1 MKSIRI
7 SFLRNQ
13 NQIDKMNYWY
23 IIILNSTPV
32 GGGEKNMSEERKKAV
47 QSLKTAKGQIE
58 GIIKMIEDD
67 RYCIDVANQLLAVQS
82 LIKKADLIILQGHLR
97 HCVKE
102 ACLNNN
108 PDEKIEELNKVLEK
122 LLSK

>member
-1 MKSIRI
+1 
-7 SFLRNQ
+7 
-13 NQIDKMNYWY
+13 
-23 IIILNSTPV
+23 
-32 GGGEKNMSEERKKAV
+32 MSEERKKAL

-58 GIIKMIEDD
+58 GIIRMIEDD
-67 RYCIDVANQLLAVQS
+67 RYCIDIANQLMAVQS

-97 HCVKE
+97 HCVKD

>member
-1 MKSIRI
+1 M
-7 SFLRNQ
+7 
-13 NQIDKMNYWY
+13 
-23 IIILNSTPV
+23 
-32 GGGEKNMSEERKKAV
+32 GGEIKMSEERKKAV

-82 LIKKADLIILQGHLR
+82 LIKKADLMILQGHLR

-108 PDEKIEELNKVLEK
+108 PEEKIEEFNKALEK
-122 LLSK
+122 ILSK

>member
-1 MKSIRI
+1 
-7 SFLRNQ
+7 
-13 NQIDKMNYWY
+13 
-23 IIILNSTPV
+23 
-32 GGGEKNMSEERKKAV
+32 MSEERRKAV

-82 LIKKADLIILQGHLR
+82 LIKKADLMILQGHLR
-97 HCVKE
+97 NCVKE
-102 ACLNNN
+102 ACLSNN
-108 PDEKIEELNKVLEK
+108 PDEKIEEFNKVLEK

>member
-1 MKSIRI
+1 MIVI
-7 SFLRNQ
+7 
-13 NQIDKMNYWY
+13 
-23 IIILNSTPV
+23 TPPS
-32 GGGEKNMSEERKKAV
+32 GDGRKNMSEERNKAL
-47 QSLKTAKGQIE
+47 QSLKTARGQIE

-82 LIKKADLIILQGHLR
+82 LIKKADLMILQGHLR

-108 PDEKIEELNKVLEK
+108 PEEKIEEFNKVLEK